1 MLTRTLILILGLVL
15 ALAAVGCATPADEP
29 KPEPDVGAPT
39 TPDDSSMGLR
49 LAPGLYDLEDGTVQA
64 LGILEWRDLEGGFW
78 AIVSNTG
85 ADPAEGT
92 VVAVIAPGTD
102 LDETFEAL
110 KGKMVL
116 VNGTRFDGVSSRMA
130 GPEVIPTAVEEI
142 TDTPGIAE

>member
-1 MLTRTLILILGLVL
+1 MTTRTLALILGLVL
-15 ALAAVGCATPADEP
+15 VLAAVGCAPAADEP
-29 KPEPDVGAPT
+29 TPEPDVGAPT
-39 TPDDSSMGLR
+39 APDGSSMGLR

-64 LGILEWRDLEGGFW
+64 LGLLEYRDLEGGFW

-116 VNGTRFDGVSSRMA
+116 V
-130 GPEVIPTAVEEI
+130 
-142 TDTPGIAE
+142 